1 VLDPSADRGQPFKPP
16 GESLLHGPRPS
27 FRAREPCSTAA
38 MGKAD
43 DMRRQRELRYEQ
55 DQREDAAR
63 RKAATASAAAAP
75 AAGKAAPVEK
85 KSAPAA
91 PEAEVAE
98 PEVAEATEAPKTKLG
113 RAPRK
118 PAAGTAAAADRGTCS
133 VCLKPRP
140 LKNGLV
146 ASHQKGFGKVCT
158 GSRKPPT

>member
-1 VLDPSADRGQPFKPP
+1 
-16 GESLLHGPRPS
+16 
-27 FRAREPCSTAA
+27 

-55 DQREDAAR
+55 DEREAAAR
-63 RKAATASAAAAP
+63 KKAAIAAAAAAAP
-75 AAGKAAPVEK
+75 ASAKPPAVEK

-91 PEAEVAE
+91 PVAE
-98 PEVAEATEAPKTKLG
+98 PDEPAEIETSEAPAAPKTKLG

-118 PAAGTAAAADRGTCS
+118 PPAGSAAAADRGTCS

-140 LKNGLV
+140 LQNGLV

-158 GSRKPPT
+158 GSRKPPA

>member
-1 VLDPSADRGQPFKPP
+1 
-16 GESLLHGPRPS
+16 
-27 FRAREPCSTAA
+27 

-63 RKAATASAAAAP
+63 RKAATASAAAPP
-75 AAGKAAPVEK
+75 ASAKAAPVEK

-91 PEAEVAE
+91 PVAEAEAEVAE
-98 PEVAEATEAPKTKLG
+98 AEAATEAPKTKLG